1 MDRMM
6 GKARTR
12 LWWMVGLL
20 CALFVGLAGCGKD
33 SVPVPKYGARPKP
46 KTKPA
51 ASSETKAGPEKPAAP
66 AEKPAGSDENK

>member
-6 GKARTR
+6 GKAKTR

-20 CALFVGLAGCGKD
+20 CALLVGLAGCGKD
-33 SVPVPKYGARPKP
+33 SVPVPKYGPPPKP

-51 ASSETKAGPEKPAAP
+51 TPSKTEAGPEKPEAP
-66 AEKPAGSDENK
+66 AAKPAGSEEKK